1 MKETY
6 FTDLSLDQQ
15 ASELYQ
21 QLSEITRIQKLE
33 FQPACSALL
42 VLDMQSYFLNPAS
55 HAYVPSAGAILDGIL
70 QLMDAYTA
78 HQMPIFFSQHIN
90 TADHAGMMSTWWKD
104 LITSDNPFHR
114 IIPEIEL
121 SVGTLIQKNQYDA
134 FYQTPLEE
142 MLHAR
147 GVTQV
152 VICGVMT
159 HLCCETTARSAFMKG
174 FGVFFPVD
182 GTATY
187 NLAFHQASL
196 LNLAHGFA
204 SVVLMRD
211 ILAAI
216 RGVYEG

>member
-21 QLSEITRIQKLE
+21 QVIEITRIQKLE
-33 FQPACSALL
+33 FKPAHSALL
-42 VLDMQSYFLNPAS
+42 VLDMQSYFLDVSS
-55 HAYVPSAGAILDGIL
+55 HAYIPSAGAILDGVL
-70 QLMDAYTA
+70 QLIEAYNA
-78 HQMPIFFSQHIN
+78 HRMPIFFSQHIN
-90 TADHAGMMSTWWKD
+90 TADNAGMMSVWWKD
-104 LITSDNPFHR
+104 LITSENPLHG
-114 IIPEIEL
+114 IIPEIDL

-134 FYQTPLEE
+134 FYRTSLDE

-159 HLCCETTARSAFMKG
+159 HLCCETTARSAFMNG
-174 FGVFFPVD
+174 FEVFFPVD

-187 NLAFHQASL
+187 NLAYHRGSL
-196 LNLAHGFA
+196 INLAHGFA
-204 SVVLMRD
+204 SLVFINDLFEAMQGKH
-211 ILAAI
+211 A
-216 RGVYEG
+216 G